1 LVVVDRL
8 FLTGTPQ
15 RVGRIRGA
23 DINADLRYLIISQY
37 TTGGLSVIILSTI
50 SSVAALTEDF

>member
-1 LVVVDRL
+1 L